1 MQAPLKMFL
10 TVLGA
15 SAAFF
20 LALAIAGEA
29 TAGGCGC
36 TTPPPSCCTPPTPPT
51 PPSTPCCQAPGH
63 TVNIPGVS
71 VFVGSTI
78 VVDTTVSAQASG
90 SATGSASG
98 SGSGSGQ
105 STVVLNSGGG
115 GGGGGGFSVGNQGM
129 IQNLAVV
136 GGTGQ
141 LNRESYEA
149 SRTVTRKVVIQAVC
163 IDDKDVPHPASQ
175 VMPDKEIDDAYDN
188 ELYRCI
194 AGTHMQYTLAVY
206 NGQVD
211 FSHGQTISCLKNEAL
226 YHAPGGHVECRVQ
239 KPARDCNERSLLR
252 RFGAGVK
259 ILTMITTEKYSAF
272 REQQTESTSVTSG
285 GSISLDGGVGGVTF

>member
-15 SAAFF
+15 IAAFF
-20 LALAIAGEA
+20 VVLAIASEA
-29 TAGGCGC
+29 TAANCGC
-36 TTPPPSCCTPPTPPT
+36 TPPPTCCTPPTPPT
-51 PPSTPCCQAPGH
+51 TPTTPCCQPPGH
-63 TVNIPGVS
+63 TVTVPGVN
-71 VFVGSTI
+71 VYVGSTI
-78 VVDTTVSAQASG
+78 IVNANVSAEASAQG
-90 SATGSASG
+90 SS
-98 SGSGSGQ
+98 SGSGQ

-115 GGGGGGFSVGNQGM
+115 GGGGGGFSPGNTGL

-136 GGTGQ
+136 GDTGQ

-149 SRTVTRKVVIQAVC
+149 SRTVTKKVVIQAVC

-175 VMPDKEIDDAYDN
+175 VTPDKDIEDSYDN

-194 AGTHMQYTLAVY
+194 AGTHMQYTLAAY
-206 NGQVD
+206 EGQID
-211 FSHGQTISCLKNEAL
+211 FSHGQTVSCAKNEAL
-226 YHAPGGHVECRVQ
+226 YHAPGGHVACRAQ

-259 ILTMITTEKYSAF
+259 ILVMITTEKYSAY
-272 REQQTESTSVTSG
+272 REQQSESSSTMSG

>member
-1 MQAPLKMFL
+1 MPASVKMFL

-15 SAAFF
+15 ATAFF
-20 LALAIAGEA
+20 AVLAFGDAALAAGA
-29 TAGGCGC
+29 CGC
-36 TTPPPSCCTPPTPPT
+36 TPPPCCAPPTPPTPPT
-51 PPSTPCCQAPGH
+51 PTCCQPPGH
-63 TVNIPGVS
+63 TVTIPGVD
-71 VFVGSTI
+71 VFVGATVI
-78 VVDTTVSAQASG
+78 VNANVSAQVSAQASG
-90 SATGSASG
+90 SA
-98 SGSGSGQ
+98 SGQ
-105 STVVLNSGGG
+105 TAILVGGG
-115 GGGGGGFSVGNQGM
+115 GGGGSNFSPGNTGL

-136 GGTGQ
+136 GGNQ
-141 LNRESYEA
+141 MNRESYEA
-149 SRTVTRKVVIQAVC
+149 SRTVTKKVVIQAVC

-175 VMPDKEIDDAYDN
+175 VAPDRDIEDAYDN

-194 AGTHMQYTLAVY
+194 AGTHMQYTLAAY

-259 ILTMITTEKYSAF
+259 ILTTITTEKYSAF
-272 REQQTESTSVTSG
+272 REQSSETSNVVSG
-285 GSISLDGGVGGVTF
+285 GSISLDGGVGGVTY

>member
-36 TTPPPSCCTPPTPPT
+36 TPPPTCCAPPTPPTPPT
-51 PPSTPCCQAPGH
+51 PTCCQPPGH
-63 TVNIPGVS
+63 TVTIPGVN
-71 VFVGSTI
+71 VYVGSTI
-78 VVDTTVSAQASG
+78 VVDANVSAQAS
-90 SATGSASG
+90 ASG
-98 SGSGSGQ
+98 SASGSGQ
-105 STVVLNSGGG
+105 STVVLSGGGG
-115 GGGGGGFSVGNQGM
+115 GGGGGGFSPGNGGM

-141 LNRESYEA
+141 LNRESYES

-175 VMPDKEIDDAYDN
+175 VTPDREIDDAYDN

-194 AGTHMQYTLAVY
+194 AGAHMQYTLAVY
-206 NGQVD
+206 GGQID
-211 FSHGQTISCLKNEAL
+211 FSHGQTVSCLKNEAL
-226 YHAPGGHVECRVQ
+226 YHAPGGHVECRTQ

-272 REQQTESTSVTSG
+272 REQQTEGASVMSG

>member
-15 SAAFF
+15 IAAFF
-20 LALAIAGEA
+20 VVLAIAGEA
-29 TAGGCGC
+29 TAAGCGC
-36 TTPPPSCCTPPTPPT
+36 TPPPTCCAPPTPPT
-51 PPSTPCCQAPGH
+51 PPTTPCCQPPGH
-63 TVNIPGVS
+63 TVTIPGVN
-71 VFVGSTI
+71 VYVGATI
-78 VVDTTVSAQASG
+78 VVNANVSAEASAQG
-90 SATGSASG
+90 SA
-98 SGSGSGQ
+98 SGSGQ

-115 GGGGGGFSVGNQGM
+115 GGGGGFSPGNTGL

-136 GGTGQ
+136 GDTGQ

-149 SRTVTRKVVIQAVC
+149 SRTVTKKVVIQAVC

-175 VMPDKEIDDAYDN
+175 VTPDKDIEDSYDN

-194 AGTHMQYTLAVY
+194 AGTHMQYTLAAY
-206 NGQVD
+206 EGQID
-211 FSHGQTISCLKNEAL
+211 FSHGQTISCAKNEAL
-226 YHAPGGHVECRVQ
+226 YHAPGGHVECRPQ

-259 ILTMITTEKYSAF
+259 ILVMITTEKYSAY
-272 REQQTESTSVTSG
+272 REQQTESSSVMSG

>member
-15 SAAFF
+15 IAAFF
-20 LALAIAGEA
+20 VVLAIASEA
-29 TAGGCGC
+29 TAANCGC
-36 TTPPPSCCTPPTPPT
+36 TPPPTCCTPPTPPT
-51 PPSTPCCQAPGH
+51 TPTTPCCQPPGH
-63 TVNIPGVS
+63 TVTIPGVN
-71 VFVGSTI
+71 VYVGSTI
-78 VVDTTVSAQASG
+78 IVNANVSAEASAQG
-90 SATGSASG
+90 SS
-98 SGSGSGQ
+98 SGSGQ

-115 GGGGGGFSVGNQGM
+115 GGGGGGFSPGNTGL

-136 GGTGQ
+136 GDTGQ

-149 SRTVTRKVVIQAVC
+149 SRTVTKKVVIQAVC

-175 VMPDKEIDDAYDN
+175 VTPDKDIEDSYDN

-194 AGTHMQYTLAVY
+194 AGTHMQYTLAAY
-206 NGQVD
+206 EGQID
-211 FSHGQTISCLKNEAL
+211 FSHGQTVSCAKNEAL
-226 YHAPGGHVECRVQ
+226 YHAPGGHVACRAQ

-259 ILTMITTEKYSAF
+259 ILVMITTEKYSAY
-272 REQQTESTSVTSG
+272 REQQSESSSTMSG

>member
-15 SAAFF
+15 IAAFF
-20 LALAIAGEA
+20 VVLAIASEA
-29 TAGGCGC
+29 TAANCGC
-36 TTPPPSCCTPPTPPT
+36 TPPPTCCTPPTPPT
-51 PPSTPCCQAPGH
+51 TPTTPCCQPPGH
-63 TVNIPGVS
+63 TVTIPGVN
-71 VFVGSTI
+71 VYVGSTI
-78 VVDTTVSAQASG
+78 IVNANVSAEASAQG
-90 SATGSASG
+90 SS
-98 SGSGSGQ
+98 SGSGQ

-115 GGGGGGFSVGNQGM
+115 GGGGGGFSPGNTGL

-136 GGTGQ
+136 GDTGQ

-149 SRTVTRKVVIQAVC
+149 SRTVTKKVVIQAVC

-175 VMPDKEIDDAYDN
+175 VTPDKDIEDSYDN

-194 AGTHMQYTLAVY
+194 AGTHMQYTLAAY
-206 NGQVD
+206 EGQID
-211 FSHGQTISCLKNEAL
+211 FSHGQTVSCAKNDAL
-226 YHAPGGHVECRVQ
+226 YHAPGGHVACRAQ

-259 ILTMITTEKYSAF
+259 ILVMITTEKYSAY
-272 REQQTESTSVTSG
+272 REQQSESSSTMSG

>member
-1 MQAPLKMFL
+1 MQAPMKMFL

-15 SAAFF
+15 IAAFF
-20 LALAIAGEA
+20 VVLAIAGEA
-29 TAGGCGC
+29 TAANCGC
-36 TTPPPSCCTPPTPPT
+36 TPPPTCCAPPTPPT
-51 PPSTPCCQAPGH
+51 PPTTPCCQPPGH
-63 TVNIPGVS
+63 TVTIPGVN
-71 VFVGSTI
+71 VYVGSTI
-78 VVDTTVSAQASG
+78 IVNANVSAEASAQG
-90 SATGSASG
+90 SA
-98 SGSGSGQ
+98 SGSGQ
-105 STVVLNSGGG
+105 STVVLNSGG

-136 GGTGQ
+136 GDTGQ

-149 SRTVTRKVVIQAVC
+149 SRTVTKKVV

-175 VMPDKEIDDAYDN
+175 VTPDKDIEDSYDN

-194 AGTHMQYTLAVY
+194 AGTHMQYTLAAY
-206 NGQVD
+206 EGQID
-211 FSHGQTISCLKNEAL
+211 FSHGQTVSCAKNEAL
-226 YHAPGGHVECRVQ
+226 YHAPGGHVACRAQ

-259 ILTMITTEKYSAF
+259 ILVMITTEKYSAY
-272 REQQTESTSVTSG
+272 REQQSESTSVMSG

>member
-15 SAAFF
+15 IAAFF
-20 LALAIAGEA
+20 VVLAIAGEA
-29 TAGGCGC
+29 TAANCGC
-36 TTPPPSCCTPPTPPT
+36 TPPPTCCTPPTPPT
-51 PPSTPCCQAPGH
+51 TPITPCCQPPGH
-63 TVNIPGVS
+63 TVTIPGVN
-71 VFVGSTI
+71 VYVGSTI
-78 VVDTTVSAQASG
+78 VVNATVSAEASAQG
-90 SATGSASG
+90 SS
-98 SGSGSGQ
+98 SGSGQ

-115 GGGGGGFSVGNQGM
+115 GGGGGFSPGNQGL

-136 GGTGQ
+136 GDTGQ

-149 SRTVTRKVVIQAVC
+149 SRTVTKKVVIQAVC

-175 VMPDKEIDDAYDN
+175 VTPDKDIEDSYDN

-194 AGTHMQYTLAVY
+194 AGTHMQYTLAAY
-206 NGQVD
+206 EGRID
-211 FSHGQTISCLKNEAL
+211 FSHGQTISCAKDQAL
-226 YHAPGGHVECRVQ
+226 YHAPGGHVECRLQ

-259 ILTMITTEKYSAF
+259 ILVMITTEKYSAY
-272 REQQTESTSVTSG
+272 REQQTESSSVMSG